1 MGATARNLWR
11 VTEPFHQL
19 AYRSP
24 EAVAAYEAI
33 GLRVAPHQY
42 FASRLAAAGEVTHG
56 VAVSLLFGFA
66 PDYVAQAV
74 PDVWSI
80 VDAKS
85 VVDARI
91 KGAELTLRRILGD
104 AWNGSEIERASAI
117 AQDMIQQLSFAGKP
131 MAAAQ
136 NDVPQPELAGLQL
149 WRACTI
155 LREYR
160 GDAHWAATAAAGIDA
175 VECHIL
181 HAADGAMPE
190 DLLHRVTG
198 WNDPEWKAAKERL
211 RSRGLLKNSGS
222 NLELTDAGI
231 EVKLFIEHSTDSGSS
246 SPVSVAGEKQ
256 TTELIELMK
265 PWVSAIMDADVI
277 GAWKM
282 REQLWRD
289 LPAVKNV

>member
-33 GLRVAPHQY
+33 GLRAAPHQY

-74 PDVWSI
+74 PDVWGI

-85 VVDARI
+85 VVDART
-91 KGAELTLRRILGD
+91 KGAESTLRRILGD
-104 AWNGSEIERASAI
+104 AWNGSEIERANSI

-198 WNDPEWKAAKERL
+198 WNDPEWEAAKERL
-211 RSRGLLKNSGS
+211 RSRGLLKNSGP
-222 NLELTDAGI
+222 NLELTDAGA

-246 SPVSVAGEKQ
+246 LPVSVAGEKQ

-265 PWVSAIMDADVI
+265 PWISAIMDADVI

>member
-1 MGATARNLWR
+1 MAVMARNLWR

-24 EAVAAYEAI
+24 EAVAAYQAI
-33 GLRVAPHQY
+33 GLRIAPHQY
-42 FASRLAAAGEVTHG
+42 FASRLAAVGEVTHG
-56 VAVSLLFGFA
+56 MAVALLFGFA
-66 PDYVAQAV
+66 PDYVAQAI
-74 PDVWSI
+74 PDVWGI

-85 VVDARI
+85 VVVARTQ
-91 KGAELTLRRILGD
+91 GAEATLQRILGD
-104 AWNGSEIERASAI
+104 AWNSAEIERANAI
-117 AQDMIQQLSFAGKP
+117 AQEMIQQLSFAGKP
-131 MAAAQ
+131 MAAAH

-160 GDAHWAATAAAGIDA
+160 GDAHWAATSAAGVDA

-190 DLLHRVTG
+190 DLLQRVTG
-198 WNDPEWKAAKERL
+198 WQDSDWEEAKARL
-211 RSRGLLKNSGS
+211 SARGLLHEDIGD
-222 NLELTDAGI
+222 LHITPAGQ
-231 EVKLFIEHSTDSGSS
+231 EVKLFIERSTDSGSS
-246 SPVSVAGEKQ
+246 IPVSIVGEKK
-256 TTELIELMK
+256 TEELISSMK
-265 PWVSAIMDADVI
+265 PWVAAIMNADVI

-289 LPAVKNV
+289 LPSEKNV

>member
-33 GLRVAPHQY
+33 GLRAAPHQY

-74 PDVWSI
+74 PDVWGI

-85 VVDARI
+85 VVDART
-91 KGAELTLRRILGD
+91 KGAESTLRRILGD
-104 AWNGSEIERASAI
+104 VWNGSEIERANSI

-160 GDAHWAATAAAGIDA
+160 GDVHWAATAAAGIDA

-198 WNDPEWKAAKERL
+198 WNDSEWEAAKERL
-211 RSRGLLKNSGS
+211 RSRGLLKNSGTI
-222 NLELTDAGI
+222 LELTDAGS

-246 SPVSVAGEKQ
+246 LPVSVAGEKQ

-265 PWVSAIMDADVI
+265 PWISAIMDADVI

>member
-1 MGATARNLWR
+1 MSVLVRNLWR

-24 EAVAAYEAI
+24 EAVGAYQAI
-33 GLRVAPHQY
+33 GLQTPPHQY
-42 FASRLAAAGEVTHG
+42 FASRLAAAGEVSHG

-66 PDYVAQAV
+66 PSYVAQAV
-74 PDVWSI
+74 PEVWGI
-80 VDAKS
+80 VDART
-85 VVDARI
+85 VVVARTHGADA
-91 KGAELTLRRILGD
+91 TFQRILGD
-104 AWNGSEIERASAI
+104 SWNSTEIARANAI
-117 AQDMIQQLSFAGKP
+117 AQEMTTGLSFAGKP

-136 NDVPQPELAGLQL
+136 NDVPQPSSPGLQL

-155 LREYR
+155 LREFR

-190 DLLHRVTG
+190 DLLQRVTG
-198 WNDPEWKAAKERL
+198 WDDSDWEAAKASL
-211 RSRGLLKNSGS
+211 RSRGLMQNGGS
-222 NLELTDAGI
+222 ELELTADGA
-231 EVKLFIEHSTDSGSS
+231 EVKLLIERATDSGSS
-246 SPVSVAGEKQ
+246 APVSVVGEKQ
-256 TTELIELMK
+256 TAELIQLMK

-289 LPAVKNV
+289 LPAETNV

>member
-1 MGATARNLWR
+1 MSALVRNLWR

-33 GLRVAPHQY
+33 GLQVGPHQY

-56 VAVSLLFGFA
+56 VAVALLFGFA
-66 PDYVAQAV
+66 PDYVAQAI
-74 PDVWSI
+74 PEVWNI
-80 VDAKS
+80 VDAKT
-85 VVDARI
+85 VVKTRTQVADS
-91 KGAELTLRRILGD
+91 TLRRILGD
-104 AWNGSEIERASAI
+104 AWNSPDMERANSI
-117 AQDMIQQLSFAGKP
+117 AQEMIAQISFSGKP
-131 MAAAQ
+131 FAASQ
-136 NDVPQPELAGLQL
+136 NDVPQPDTAGLQL

-190 DLLHRVTG
+190 DLLQRVTG
-198 WNDPEWKAAKERL
+198 WRDAQWEEAKERL
-211 RSRGLLKNSGS
+211 RSRGLLQIGDAK
-222 NLELTDAGI
+222 LALTVAGE
-231 EVKLFIEHSTDSGSS
+231 EVKLFIERSTDSGSS
-246 SPVSVAGEKQ
+246 SPVVAVGDKQ
-256 TTELIELMK
+256 TTELTQLMK
-265 PWVSAIMDADVI
+265 PWIVAIMDADVI

-289 LPAVKNV
+289 LPEVKNV